1 MRQFIDTQG
10 ENIQTITEGL
20 KTPKTDNSTKS
31 PVRQQCADGG
41 GGKSNTKWQYIKQI
55 YITQKNPDLL

>member
-10 ENIQTITEGL
+10 KNIQTITEGL

-55 YITQKNPDLL
+55 